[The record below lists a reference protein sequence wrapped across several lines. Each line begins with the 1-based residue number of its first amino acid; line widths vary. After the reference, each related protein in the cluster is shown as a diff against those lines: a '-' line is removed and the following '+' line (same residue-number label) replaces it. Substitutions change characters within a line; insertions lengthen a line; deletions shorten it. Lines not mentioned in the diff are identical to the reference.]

1 MKKHVLIS
9 IFLFVAI
16 TVPFLVFAQPADPSD
31 VMVPIDGGLSI
42 LLGAAAAYGSHKIQE
57 RRKRKNV

>member
-9 IFLFVAI
+9 IILFAAI
-16 TVPFLVFAQPADPSD
+16 TLPFLVFAQPADPSD
-31 VMVPIDGGLSI
+31 VMVPLDGGLTI

-57 RRKRKNV
+57 HRKRKG